1 MITLLYLLAGAL
13 FIVGLRGLG
22 SPRTA
27 RRGNQIAATAVLGAL
42 GSGER
47 VFAPSPTADAWH
59 RVTVAMTSPTPD
71 ERPRV
76 DEVLEFW
83 E

>member
-27 RRGNQIAATAVLGAL
+27 RRGNQIAAAGMLLATV
-42 GSGER
+42 
-47 VFAPSPTADAWH
+47 
-59 RVTVAMTSPTPD
+59 VTVYWVYDHSPND
-71 ERPRV
+71 AGLSALWWV
-76 DEVLEFW
+76 ILVGL
-83 E
+83 